1 MGMSIKEPK
10 NLQPGPHIKREK
22 KKACARVGSGDNM
35 SVCARARVRVYS
47 QAVAF
52 EGLACAACLLHLSA
66 ERKCNTFFRATFFV

>member
-35 SVCARARVRVYS
+35 SVCARARVRVCVYS
-47 QAVAF
+47 QACSIRRVS
-52 EGLACAACLLHLSA
+52 LRRLPLTSVS
-66 ERKCNTFFRATFFV
+66 RA